1 MVAPMVSREEVYE
14 RVRRTMKEL
23 FEVDADRVTPD
34 TKLIDDLGL
43 DSIDALDLAA
53 HLEELSPRRIP
64 DERLKALRSVNDVVE
79 LVLLLVNDLPFDA
92 SEAANEE
99 TK

>member
-1 MVAPMVSREEVYE
+1 MVTREEVTE

-23 FEVDADRVTPD
+23 FEVNAERVNPD

-64 DERLKALRSVNDVVE
+64 DERLKALRTVGDVVD
-79 LVLLLVNDLPFDA
+79 LVMVLLNDQPFEG
-92 SEAANEE
+92 EAGRVP
-99 TK
+99 

>member
-1 MVAPMVSREEVYE
+1 MVTREEVTE

-23 FEVDADRVTPD
+23 FEVNAERVTPE

-64 DERLKALRSVNDVVE
+64 DDRLKALRTVGDVVD
-79 LVLLLVNDLPFDA
+79 LVLVLVNVLPFEG
-92 SEAANEE
+92 EAGK
-99 TK
+99 TS

>member
-1 MVAPMVSREEVYE
+1 MVTREEVTE

-23 FEVDADRVTPD
+23 FEVNAERVTPE

-64 DERLKALRSVNDVVE
+64 DDRLKALRTVGDVVD
-79 LVLLLVNDLPFDA
+79 LVLVLVNDLPFEG
-92 SEAANEE
+92 EAGK
-99 TK
+99 TS

>member
-1 MVAPMVSREEVYE
+1 
-14 RVRRTMKEL
+14 MKEL
-23 FEVDADRVTPD
+23 FEVNAERVTPE

-64 DERLKALRSVNDVVE
+64 DERLKALRTVNDVVD
-79 LVLLLVNDLPFDA
+79 LVHLLVNDLPFDG
-92 SEAANEE
+92 SEQARKEA
-99 TK
+99 T

>member
-1 MVAPMVSREEVYE
+1 MVSREEVAD

-23 FEVDADRVTPD
+23 FEVDPERVKPE
-34 TKLIDDLGL
+34 TKLIEDLGL

-64 DERLKALRSVNDVVE
+64 DDRLKALRTVDDVVE
-79 LVLLLVNDLPFDA
+79 LVHQLVNDLPFD
-92 SEAANEE
+92 EAAP
-99 TK
+99 TS